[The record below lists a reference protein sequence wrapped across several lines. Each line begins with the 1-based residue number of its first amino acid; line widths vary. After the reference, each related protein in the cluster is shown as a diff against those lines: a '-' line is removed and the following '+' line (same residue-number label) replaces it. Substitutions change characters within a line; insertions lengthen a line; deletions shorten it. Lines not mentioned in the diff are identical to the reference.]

1 MTAPRAAQKKMIQF
15 SLKCGNDHRFD
26 SWFQSSAAFDKL
38 AQAGMVTCAVCG
50 ATSVSKAVM
59 APRIAQGRAGAADSA
74 AVTAKPAPAQMLEA
88 LRAHVEAHA
97 DYVGT
102 GFAAQARAMHD
113 GSAPERPIYGEA
125 RVDEAKSL
133 IEDGIPI
140 APLPFIPRRKT
151 H

>member
-1 MTAPRAAQKKMIQF
+1 MIQF

-59 APRIAQGRAGAADSA
+59 APRIAQGRVDVADSEPA
-74 AVTAKPAPAQMLEA
+74 TAKPSPAQMLDA
-88 LRAHVEAHA
+88 LRAHVEANA

-102 GFAAQARAMHD
+102 GFAAQARAMND
-113 GSAPERPIYGEA
+113 GSAPERAIYGEA
-125 RVDEAKSL
+125 RADEAKSL